1 MLTRKHVAR
10 AERDTILR
18 RWVLIG
24 TAFVAISVVGLV
36 AYGIYQSRVVQPKEP
51 VAIVNGDPILT
62 EEFRGRVRLIQYNLL
77 TQYSNLRSILDF
89 VGDDPQTAAAYQS
102 QLDQVSQQLG
112 NPLYIGTTMLQ
123 VMIEERL
130 IQQEANARGIEVT
143 EQDVDKWLEESFGY
157 FRDPT
162 QVVATPTP
170 IPDATPGPTATP
182 FTRELFDLSYQA
194 YLTNVGR
201 YGVEEPALR
210 ADASARLYR
219 ERLLAAFEPEVPHE
233 QEQVWA
239 RHILVAD
246 EQTAQDLLQQIQ
258 DGADWTALAAEFS
271 TDASNKDQGGDLGW
285 FPRGAMVDPFEQAA
299 FDAEVGDIVGPVE
312 TDFGWHLI
320 EVLGHEMRELD
331 SGTYQ
336 QLLSRYLDD
345 WLSVQGEAAEIE
357 IFDYWSDRVP
367 SPPLP
372 SSG

>member
-246 EQTAQDLLQQIQ
+246 EQTAQDLLQHIQ

>member
-299 FDAEVGDIVGPVE
+299 FDAEVGDIVGPLE

>member
-18 RWVLIG
+18 RWILIG

-36 AYGIYQSRVVQPKEP
+36 AYGIYQSQVVQPKEP
-51 VAIVNGDPILT
+51 VATVNGDPILT

-112 NPLYIGTTMLQ
+112 NPLYVGTTMLQ

-143 EQDVDKWLEESFGY
+143 EQDIDKWLEESFGY

-162 QVVATPTP
+162 EVVATPTP

-201 YGVEEPALR
+201 YGVDEPA
-210 ADASARLYR
+210 
-219 ERLLAAFEPEVPHE
+219 
-233 QEQVWA
+233 
-239 RHILVAD
+239 
-246 EQTAQDLLQQIQ
+246 
-258 DGADWTALAAEFS
+258 
-271 TDASNKDQGGDLGW
+271 
-285 FPRGAMVDPFEQAA
+285 
-299 FDAEVGDIVGPVE
+299 
-312 TDFGWHLI
+312 
-320 EVLGHEMRELD
+320 
-331 SGTYQ
+331 
-336 QLLSRYLDD
+336 
-345 WLSVQGEAAEIE
+345 
-357 IFDYWSDRVP
+357 
-367 SPPLP
+367 
-372 SSG
+372 